1 MIEID
6 VARHSHM
13 IDPQLHVWG
22 WEIPVYLF
30 LGGMAAGAMILT
42 SLLVMRKEERS
53 PAARWLA
60 FAAPALVSV
69 GMGALFLDLS
79 FKLHVLRF
87 YLAFRWTSPMSWGA
101 WILVVVY
108 PVSLALALASLGDEQ
123 AEKVVAFMG
132 RVGLAAPARAVRAFA
147 LRCTVR
153 LEWANLVLGIGLG
166 IYTGVLLSTLGARAL
181 WTSALLGPLFL
192 ASGVSAGAAFLL
204 LFRLSD
210 DERHF
215 VVRWDKLA
223 IGLEVAVL
231 LLFLAGLATGGAAGK
246 EAVGMLL
253 GGPFTS
259 SFWSLV
265 VLAGLAVPF
274 LLETLESRLHLR
286 ATAVAPLLVL
296 AGGFALRWIMVA
308 AGQA

>member
-1 MIEID
+1 MNEID

-42 SLLVMRKEERS
+42 SLLMMRKEERS

-79 FKLHVLRF
+79 YKLHVLRF

-123 AEKVVAFMG
+123 AKKVVAFMG
-132 RVGLAAPARAVRAFA
+132 RFGLAAPARAVRAFA
-147 LRCTVR
+147 PRCIAR

-274 LLETLESRLHLR
+274 LLETLELRLHLR